1 MPERRPK
8 VEIKYRFTV
17 NKLAGG
23 MAGQVGGG
31 FRWTDTRVAEIRRS
45 MLTSSHTRPQVIN
58 CETQH
63 IKYKKGLNLKKITI

>member
-23 MAGQVGGG
+23 MAGQVEGGVSL
-31 FRWTDTRVAEIRRS
+31 D
-45 MLTSSHTRPQVIN
+45 
-58 CETQH
+58 
-63 IKYKKGLNLKKITI
+63 